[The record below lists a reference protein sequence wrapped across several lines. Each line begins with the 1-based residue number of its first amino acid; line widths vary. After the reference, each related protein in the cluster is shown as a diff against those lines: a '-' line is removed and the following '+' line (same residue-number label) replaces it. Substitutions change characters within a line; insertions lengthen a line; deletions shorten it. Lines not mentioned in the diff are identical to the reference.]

1 MEALY
6 DFNHQPSKW
15 DIYEATTSRY
25 QDGHSIHQWG
35 GPMHRRAA
43 KAIYTIAFLCMLRV
57 DEALKIQMYHIEI
70 GAKTSTL
77 TLPFSKTHQFGG
89 ELLIFYPLLSV
100 TNFYHWRNQAFHS
113 PHPSRGGS
121 LSLPHSRLCRLD
133 ICLSYHL
140 RLCLLEDGCWW
151 PPCCQQLANGT
162 PTLCIFK
169 TVNNSYNVLDIRTTA
184 RNLPQ

>member
-25 QDGHSIHQWG
+25 QDGHGIHQWG
-35 GPMHRRAA
+35 GPMHWRAA
-43 KAIYTIAFLCMLRV
+43 QAIYTITFLCMLHV

-70 GAKTSTL
+70 GAKTLTP
-77 TLPFSKTHQFGG
+77 TLPFRKTLQFGG

-113 PHPSRGGS
+113 PHPSRGES
-121 LSLPHSRLCRLD
+121 LSLPC
-133 ICLSYHL
+133 L
-140 RLCLLEDGCWW
+140 RLHWLDSPQAMSFGGWLLVTALL
-151 PPCCQQLANGT
+151 PTTCQWYT
-162 PTLCIFK
+162 HS
-169 TVNNSYNVLDIRTTA
+169 SYL
-184 RNLPQ
+184 